1 MNYINRQFK
10 AAVNKIKSSD
20 FIRNIITLMAGTTF
34 AQIISLLFL
43 PLLTRLYTPEE
54 FGYLAIYMS
63 TAKILSTIS
72 TGRYELAVMLPKDD
86 KGALNLMFLSMG
98 LVIITA
104 LVTFIVLLFFKND
117 LLTLINVKEN
127 RNLFFFLPLSIL
139 FLGFY
144 QNIYYWT
151 ARLKNFKNI
160 ARSRLIQSSSTS
172 LINAGGG
179 ISGFGAMGLIFGSIS
194 GQFLSTAS
202 LFRSLFKDKRTP
214 LKAIDWPLMKKEAA
228 ENKNFPFFSLP
239 MGFLNSISGNI
250 IVYVLTIFF
259 TQQLVG
265 FYSNAFRVINYP
277 LNFISSSF
285 TSVFYQ
291 KINETANK
299 IKIYTISYF
308 ANLAAAAIILLPI
321 FFWGDIIF
329 AFVLGSEWKTAGT
342 LAGIIAPLAIAS
354 FAMRSVSDV
363 FSATKKNQVLLI
375 WQILYLL
382 FALTVIYIFRN
393 AAIEILL
400 TYFTLIGSVMYFIL
414 AFSGFIIL
422 KRFK

>member
-1 MNYINRQFK
+1 MNYLTERLK
-10 AAVNKIKSSD
+10 RALNKITSSD

-63 TAKILSTIS
+63 TAKILSTVS
-72 TGRYELAVMLPKDD
+72 TGRYELAVMLPKED

-104 LVTFIVLLFFKND
+104 LITFIVLLFYKND
-117 LLTLINVKEN
+117 LLTLINVNEN

-151 ARLKNFKNI
+151 ARIKNFKNI

-179 ISGFGAMGLIFGSIS
+179 TAGLGASGLVFGSLS
-194 GQFLSTAS
+194 GQFLSTVALS
-202 LFRSLFKDKRTP
+202 RPLFNKKISPFKSVN
-214 LKAIDWPLMKKEAA
+214 WPLMKKEAA
-228 ENKNFPFFSLP
+228 ENKNFPLFSLP

-291 KINETANK
+291 KINETKNK
-299 IKIYTISYF
+299 VKIYLVSYF
-308 ANLAAAAIILLPI
+308 ANLLAAVIILLPI
-321 FFWGDIIF
+321 IFWGDVIF
-329 AFVLGSEWKTAGT
+329 AFILGAKWETAGT

-363 FSATKKNQVLLI
+363 FSATKKNQILLL

-382 FALTVIYIFRN
+382 LAVIVIYLFRN
-393 AAIEILL
+393 ASIEILL
-400 TYFTLIGSVMYFIL
+400 TYFTLIGSAMYFIL

-422 KRFK
+422 KRLK